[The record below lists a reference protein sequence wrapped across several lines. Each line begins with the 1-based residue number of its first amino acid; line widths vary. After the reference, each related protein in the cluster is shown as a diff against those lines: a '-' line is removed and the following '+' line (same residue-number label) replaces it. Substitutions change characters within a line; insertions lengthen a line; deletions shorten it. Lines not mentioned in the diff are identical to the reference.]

1 MISARR
7 KPSTQALGHP
17 APPEQKTTTQSKR
30 VADLKDQAWG
40 SSGNRSLL
48 LGLPLPTAVDISG
61 EERDGVCQYLP
72 SRRLENGHPMQ
83 AAAKTRLFWSLGS
96 ETVRPRAVASIACS
110 HPARRRHS
118 LLSVT
123 SRELPCRPPPS
134 GGTGVT
140 GQTLSSAKNQL
151 PWTRTAVPFIKHL
164 TLSGV
169 VSCPGTNLDAKHAAI
184 GERMGENQVA

>member
-40 SSGNRSLL
+40 SSGNRTLL

-83 AAAKTRLFWSLGS
+83 AAAKTRLFWSLGFDRMQPS
-96 ETVRPRAVASIACS
+96 GTSSALSAQCNLPRASMPAAALRWDRS
-110 HPARRRHS
+110 HRTNSLFCKEPTALDPDRSPFHQTFDPLRRRI
-118 LLSVT
+118 
-123 SRELPCRPPPS
+123 LPRY
-134 GGTGVT
+134 
-140 GQTLSSAKNQL
+140 QL
-151 PWTRTAVPFIKHL
+151 GCETR
-164 TLSGV
+164 S
-169 VSCPGTNLDAKHAAI
+169 NW
-184 GERMGENQVA
+184 